1 MPGGFRPNVFQPEE
15 FRLVTTRSLRDELLA
30 IPGIAAADLEG
41 DADTP
46 AGVRVRLESGADPD
60 VVGEEVQ
67 RVLAT
72 HGMNSHVTGPKV
84 EPAAPPP
91 PPGAAAVVPLPG
103 IVTDPQPAA
112 VPGAAEGGE
121 PAEGPAVSEAAS
133 AREQSAVASASG
145 SLEEVPPPHITDVPS
160 RPAPSAASGVALEGV
175 SITEG
180 RTGISVTAVASNGRS
195 TTRRARS
202 TEAGLDEAI
211 VTAVSELVDPQQAA
225 PLLVA
230 VFEHDLSDTALI
242 TVLLEVGGGERR
254 VGTAV
259 LDGGRGYALAKAT
272 WQALAELV

>member
-1 MPGGFRPNVFQPEE
+1 M
-15 FRLVTTRSLRDELLA
+15 
-30 IPGIAAADLEG
+30 
-41 DADTP
+41 
-46 AGVRVRLESGADPD
+46 
-60 VVGEEVQ
+60 
-67 RVLAT
+67 
-72 HGMNSHVTGPKV
+72 
-84 EPAAPPP
+84 
-91 PPGAAAVVPLPG
+91 
-103 IVTDPQPAA
+103 
-112 VPGAAEGGE
+112 
-121 PAEGPAVSEAAS
+121 
-133 AREQSAVASASG
+133 
-145 SLEEVPPPHITDVPS
+145 
-160 RPAPSAASGVALEGV
+160 EGV